1 MRDGRLRPGMI
12 RCVGSLADFK
22 LEVFF
27 SRWEFRA
34 RYHLTASDAQTMAVS
49 ELLALAD
56 PEQLAAWEGLQ
67 LGYRETFGSPAVR
80 DAIAGTYERAGPD
93 DVLCFA
99 GAQEGIACAV
109 RALLEPGDH
118 AVVITPNYQAVE
130 SLALSI
136 GSATGVALARGG
148 DWGLDL
154 AAVARAITP
163 ATRLIAV
170 NFPNNPTGAVCD
182 PQTFRGLVEL
192 ADAHDLVLLSD
203 EVYRGI
209 ELEPSRTLPQAA
221 DLSERAISLGVLS
234 KAYGLPGLRLGW
246 IVCRDR
252 ALLERMERLKHYGSI
267 CNPGPSEVLGTIALR
282 AGEQILAR
290 NRERVR
296 ANLGL
301 FDRFFSRHPERFEW
315 RHPQGGCVA
324 FPRYLGGEGAE
335 RFCAELLDETG
346 VLLLPP
352 SVYDSEIAEPF
363 TDRFRIGVGRDDP
376 GPALAALEGWL
387 ALRS

>member
-1 MRDGRLRPGMI
+1 MSR
-12 RCVGSLADFK
+12 LADFK

-27 SRWEFRA
+27 SQWEFRA
-34 RYHLTASDAQTMAVS
+34 RHHLTASDAQTLPVA

-56 PEQLAAWEGLQ
+56 PEQLGAWGSLE
-67 LGYRETFGSPAVR
+67 LGYRETYGSSAIR
-80 DAIAGTYERAGPD
+80 RAIADTYEGAEPA

-109 RALLEPGDH
+109 RALMEPGDH
-118 AVVITPNYQAVE
+118 AVVVTPNYQAVE
-130 SLALSI
+130 SIALSI
-136 GSATGVALARGG
+136 GSATGVALDREREWA
-148 DWGLDL
+148 LDL
-154 AAVARAITP
+154 EAVAAAITP

-182 PQTFRGLVEL
+182 QATFRGLAQL
-192 ADAHDLVLLSD
+192 ADDHGIVLLSD

-209 ELEPSRTLPQAA
+209 EVEPARTLAQAA
-221 DLSERAISLGVLS
+221 DLSPRAISLGVLS
-234 KAYGLPGLRLGW
+234 KAYGLPGLRVGW
-246 IVCRDR
+246 IVCRDH

-296 ANLGL
+296 ANLVL
-301 FDRFFSRHPERFEW
+301 FDRFFAAHAERFEW

-324 FPRYLGGEGAE
+324 FPRYLGDEGAE
-335 RFCAELLDETG
+335 RFCAELLEETG

-352 SVYDSEIAEPF
+352 SVYDSEIAAPF
-363 TDRFRIGVGRDDP
+363 SDRFRIGVGRDDP
-376 GPALAALEGWL
+376 GPALAALDGWL
-387 ALRS
+387 ATRG

>member
-1 MRDGRLRPGMI
+1 MI
-12 RCVGSLADFK
+12 RSVTSLADFK

-27 SRWEFRA
+27 SQWEFRA
-34 RYHLTASDAQTMAVS
+34 RHHLTASDAQTMPLA

-56 PEQLAAWEGLQ
+56 PEQLSAWGALE
-67 LGYRETFGSPAVR
+67 LGYRETYGSPAIR
-80 DAIAGTYERAGPD
+80 QAIAATYEGAEAA

-109 RALLEPGDH
+109 HALMQPGDH
-118 AVVITPNYQAVE
+118 AVVVTPNYQAVE
-130 SLALSI
+130 SIALSI
-136 GSATGVALARGG
+136 GSATGVPLDRDREWA
-148 DWGLDL
+148 LDL
-154 AAVARAITP
+154 EAVAAAITP

-182 PQTFRGLVEL
+182 HATFRGLAQL
-192 ADAHDLVLLSD
+192 ADDHGIVLLSD

-209 ELEPSRTLPQAA
+209 EVEPARTLVQAA
-221 DLSERAISLGVLS
+221 DLSPRAISLGVLS
-234 KAYGLPGLRLGW
+234 KAYGLPGLRVGW
-246 IVCRDR
+246 VVCRDH
-252 ALLERMERLKHYGSI
+252 ALLERMERRKHYGSI

-296 ANLGL
+296 ANLVA
-301 FDRFFSRHPERFEW
+301 FDRFFAGHAGRFEW

-324 FPRYLGGEGAE
+324 FPRYLGAEGAE
-335 RFCAELLDETG
+335 RFCAELLADIG

-363 TDRFRIGVGRDDP
+363 SDRFRIGVGRDDP
-376 GPALAALEGWL
+376 GPALAALDGWL
-387 ALRS
+387 ATRG